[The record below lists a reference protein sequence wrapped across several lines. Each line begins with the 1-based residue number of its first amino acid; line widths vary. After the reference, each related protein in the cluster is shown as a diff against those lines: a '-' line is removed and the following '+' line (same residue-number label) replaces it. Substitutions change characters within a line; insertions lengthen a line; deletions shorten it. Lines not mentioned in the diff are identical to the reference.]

1 MSCKRLTFGQ
11 RFYYKSNTH
20 MRLFAS
26 ELSYDLKSSIAG
38 KAFAT
43 DGTLW
48 FFFLSVGSHMYFPM
62 LREIAMVG
70 KAFVTNGTLKQS

>member
-1 MSCKRLTFGQ
+1 ML
-11 RFYYKSNTH
+11 YYKSNTH
-20 MRLFAS
+20 ETFLQC
-26 ELSYDLKSSIAG
+26 ELSHDLKSTGSIAW
-38 KAFAT
+38 KAFAI

-70 KAFVTNGTLKQS
+70 KGLVTNGTLNQS